1 MSLSNNKDVARK
13 EGRVE
18 AFAVEDDVHIYKGAL
33 VALNAD
39 GYLEPASD
47 AAGKVLA
54 GIAYEECDNT
64 LDGHSQGGKSC
75 RVMRDGVFRLEASSV
90 AQALVGRRV
99 YVVDDA
105 TVDETTS
112 HSLLAGVVVEVV
124 SSTVCWVDVGPGVA
138 VGVDSGGE

>member
-1 MSLSNNKDVARK
+1 MAMTANKDVARK

-18 AFAVEDDVHIYKGAL
+18 SFAVEDDVHIYKGAL
-33 VALNAD
+33 VALNAS

-47 AAGKVLA
+47 AADKVLA
-54 GIAYEECDNT
+54 GVAYEECDNT

-75 RVMRDGVFRLEASSV
+75 RVERTGVFKLGASSV

-105 TVDETTS
+105 TVDETTN
-112 HSLLAGVVVEVV
+112 HSLLAGVVVEAV
-124 SSTVCWVDVGPGVA
+124 SSTVCWVDVGPGTVA
-138 VGVDSGGE
+138 GVDTT

>member
-1 MSLSNNKDVARK
+1 MAMTNNKDVARK
-13 EGRVE
+13 EGRIE
-18 AFAVEDDVHIYKGAL
+18 AFLVEDDVHIYKGAL
-33 VALNAD
+33 VALNAA

-47 AAGKVLA
+47 AADKVLA

-75 RVMRDGVFRLEASSV
+75 RVMRDGVFRLDASSV
-90 AQALVGRRV
+90 AQTLLGRKL

-124 SSTVCWVDVGPGVA
+124 SGTVAWVDIGPGVSA
-138 VGVDSGGE
+138 GVDSGGE